1 MAMMFGK
8 TTLAAVLGGALCI
21 AGCTNE
27 VGVGQANNSFG
38 ISHGNN
44 ALVQSAEYQRGDYL
58 MDVRA
63 EFASQVPEVV
73 TFAFDSA
80 GLDRSARE
88 ALNAQADWLRD
99 NPNVRIRIAGHT
111 DLVGGETYNDRLGM
125 LRARAAARY
134 LLRRGIARG
143 RIDTVESLGE
153 REPAVQTESRERQ
166 NRRTVTEVAGFT
178 HGFVGEGMDGRRA
191 LLMYRRYVSD
201 SVESPSVEA
210 STSGGGT

>member
-1 MAMMFGK
+1 MMFGK
-8 TTLAAVLGGALCI
+8 ITISAVLGGAFFI

-27 VGVGQANNSFG
+27 VGIGAANNSFG

-58 MDVRA
+58 TDVRA
-63 EFASQVPEVV
+63 EFAAQVPDVV

-80 GLDRSARE
+80 SLDRSARE
-88 ALNAQADWLRD
+88 ALNAQANWLRD
-99 NPNVRIRIAGHT
+99 NPNVRVRVAGHT
-111 DLVGGETYNDRLGM
+111 DLVGGESYNDRLGL

-134 LLRRGIARG
+134 LLRRGVARG

-178 HGFVGEGMDGRRA
+178 HGFVGEGMDGQRA

-201 SVESPSVEA
+201 SVEAPSIQATTV
-210 STSGGGT
+210 GGGS